1 MDSAVYKYLKD
12 WGNLI
17 KKEEKKNVIY
27 KREILLEKYK
37 EKKQTFEGDNI
48 ILPLA
53 RRVAATTLGQELVSV
68 QPLPQP
74 TGLLFYI
81 DYDGLEKENVYKRN
95 VLVEKM
101 KRVKGIVRRS
111 RRRANRRT
119 PINFEVID
127 NANGRY
133 IR

>member
-1 MDSAVYKYLKD
+1 MDSAVYKCLKE
-12 WGNLI
+12 WSNLI
-17 KKEEKKNVIY
+17 KKEDKKNIVY

-37 EKKQTFEGDNI
+37 EKKQTFEGGDI
-48 ILPLA
+48 LLPLV

-74 TGLLFYI
+74 TGLLFYV
-81 DYDGLEKENVYKRN
+81 DYGDLEEENIYKRT
-95 VLVEKM
+95 LLTEKM
-101 KRVKGIVRRS
+101 KRVTRRARRS
-111 RRRANRRT
+111 RRGGNRRA

-127 NANGRY
+127 DANRRY

>member
-1 MDSAVYKYLKD
+1 MDSAVYKCLKE
-12 WGNLI
+12 WGSLI

-37 EKKQTFEGDNI
+37 EKKQTFEGDDI

-68 QPLPQP
+68 QPLSQP
-74 TGLLFYI
+74 TGLLFYV
-81 DYDGLEKENVYKRN
+81 DYDGLEKENVYKRI

-111 RRRANRRT
+111 RRGGNRRT

>member
-37 EKKQTFEGDNI
+37 EKKQTFEGDDI